1 MKVKETVRMKDETLD
16 VDYDI
21 SVRIDEAHENST
33 SFKKMSIP

>member
-1 MKVKETVRMKDETLD
+1 MYGSIDATETLD